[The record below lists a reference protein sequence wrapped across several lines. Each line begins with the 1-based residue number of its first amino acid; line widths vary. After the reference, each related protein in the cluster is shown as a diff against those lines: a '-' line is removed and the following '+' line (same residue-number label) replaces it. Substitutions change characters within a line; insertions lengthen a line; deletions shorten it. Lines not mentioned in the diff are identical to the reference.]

1 MWTTVLMASLLAI
14 VLKAMG
20 RSENDT
26 IHNIGSILTVAV
38 FVIGILLL
46 IVELASNQQFT
57 ISNIWDI
64 IQIDDNVCC
73 YVDLE
78 AKE

>member
-46 IVELASNQQFT
+46 IVELAS
-57 ISNIWDI
+57 
-64 IQIDDNVCC
+64 
-73 YVDLE
+73 Y
-78 AKE
+78 